1 MTVQQ
6 SFSAVTNPLTGRY
19 FKGCYQR
26 IQEDET
32 NYRGKRCKKVYIKV
46 IFTSTW
52 TLWMITVAELN
63 RKSSRCIGTSQVT
76 LNPAVVHY
84 KNGEEV
90 KRKSCLSF
98 ARITTRCKLCLCYF
112 ERTSQLC
119 SLLDGFPYV
128 SVSQQNHIQCGCSSQ
143 RAIRLS
149 IFLELYGDWTW

>member
-1 MTVQQ
+1 MFSKTKLQNLLSLSAESDVNSRLK
-6 SFSAVTNPLTGRY
+6 SFLQP
-19 FKGCYQR
+19 C
-26 IQEDET
+26 
-32 NYRGKRCKKVYIKV
+32 IKV

-52 TLWMITVAELN
+52 TLRMITVAELS
-63 RKSSRCIGTSQVT
+63 RKSSQCIGTSQVT

-90 KRKSCLSF
+90 KPKSYVFLLPESRHDANF
-98 ARITTRCKLCLCYF
+98 VYANFVF

-143 RAIRLS
+143 RAIQLS
-149 IFLELYGDWTW
+149 IFLELYGEWAW